1 MISLHGVRAYYTM
14 QSSSSSSTSI
24 TSRSLLTQ
32 QQTRIMLIFVNLLRY
47 QSGST
52 AAEVVV
58 ELSAKEIKAAEKL
71 ARKAELAAKK
81 EARLEAKKATTAEGQ
96 KGETDNSESCV
107 AEADDD
113 AEA

>member
-1 MISLHGVRAYYTM
+1 M
-14 QSSSSSSTSI
+14 
-24 TSRSLLTQ
+24 
-32 QQTRIMLIFVNLLRY
+32 
-47 QSGST
+47 
-52 AAEVVV
+52 VV

-107 AEADDD
+107 AEAEDD